1 MSKKSRKDPVQVR
14 GRRRDAL
21 KVAGV
26 LIAVVVTLFVVMR
39 DSLTLGLAALIS
51 FGALVYFL
59 MAMWNWSTMD
69 YTYDQK
75 DAPPEAIDRN
85 LEDVEIEGINDGDS
99 VH

>member
-1 MSKKSRKDPVQVR
+1 
-14 GRRRDAL
+14 
-21 KVAGV
+21 
-26 LIAVVVTLFVVMR
+26 
-39 DSLTLGLAALIS
+39 
-51 FGALVYFL
+51 
-59 MAMWNWSTMD
+59 MWNWSTMD